1 MTKFYT
7 GAFTFHG
14 LTYHRNKLM
23 TTDTRLHSIL
33 STDAKTDVIYY
44 SYYED
49 GVKHHVQKKI
59 RPYMFLEEK
68 DASHVNGDIL
78 ESHFTSFDGKPLQ
91 RVDFKSVPQ
100 FKKQQKNDKEILRFR
115 TWYGSE
121 NWNYVFLND
130 EYSEEVDYD
139 ANKIVVAN
147 IDIEVAA
154 DEGFPVIEDAAKPV
168 TAITMK
174 VKDLIIVFGCDKFV
188 TDRED
193 IKYVRCKD
201 ESDLLDKFIKIFR
214 NYDPDVVTGWNVEFF
229 DIPYLLF
236 RIKNVLGFE
245 RCEDLSPHGHIGIKK
260 VGRNAD
266 NNPIERPEIIGVN
279 ILDYLALYR
288 KFTYT
293 QQESYSLDNISSV
306 ELGEK
311 KLDYSEHDGL
321 MSLYKNDY
329 QKFIE
334 YNIRD
339 VELVDRLDEKM
350 GLLDLVYAIAYDG
363 RVNFSDTLTSV
374 RMWDMLIHNHLY
386 AKGVAIDPFIKKPKE
401 RQVEGAYV
409 KDPQTGMHKWVVSFD
424 LNSLYPHLI
433 MQYNIGPDTYMGH
446 IPNHLCQYLNVNS
459 IIKGAYDTPQ
469 VKKYMKDHNVT
480 ICGSG
485 AMYTRD
491 FKGFMPEL
499 MSKMYND
506 RVVYKDKMLK
516 VKQEAE
522 ETGDDRSADIAKLDN
537 MQMAKKIQLNSA
549 YGALGNE
556 FFRWF
561 DIKYAESITLSG
573 QLSIRWM
580 EKHINEYLNKILE
593 TENLDYVIAVDTDSM
608 YITLDKLVDKVFKG
622 RDVERSDI
630 IDWIDKSAREGF
642 EPFIDKTFEKLARSV
657 NAYEQKM
664 VMKREAIADKG
675 VWTAKK
681 RYALHVHDMEGI
693 RYASPFLKIMGLET
707 QRSSVPAIVRSKM
720 KDAIKLIMESDEKA
734 LIEFVESFRE
744 EFKSLDFEDVAFPRG
759 VRGLAKYKSEST
771 IYGKGTPI
779 HVRGALVFNHMLV
792 EKDLLSKYNPVFEG
806 DKIKFC
812 YLTLPNP
819 ARENVI
825 AAVNSLP
832 RQLDMHSYID
842 YQMQFEKSFLEP
854 MRTIADKIQWKLE
867 RGGATLEDFF

>member
-1 MTKFYT
+1 
-7 GAFTFHG
+7 
-14 LTYHRNKLM
+14 
-23 TTDTRLHSIL
+23 
-33 STDAKTDVIYY
+33 
-44 SYYED
+44 
-49 GVKHHVQKKI
+49 
-59 RPYMFLEEK
+59 
-68 DASHVNGDIL
+68 
-78 ESHFTSFDGKPLQ
+78 
-91 RVDFKSVPQ
+91 
-100 FKKQQKNDKEILRFR
+100 
-115 TWYGSE
+115 
-121 NWNYVFLND
+121 
-130 EYSEEVDYD
+130 
-139 ANKIVVAN
+139 
-147 IDIEVAA
+147 
-154 DEGFPVIEDAAKPV
+154 
-168 TAITMK
+168 
-174 VKDLIIVFGCDKFV
+174 
-188 TDRED
+188 
-193 IKYVRCKD
+193 
-201 ESDLLDKFIKIFR
+201 
-214 NYDPDVVTGWNVEFF
+214 
-229 DIPYLLF
+229 
-236 RIKNVLGFE
+236 
-245 RCEDLSPHGHIGIKK
+245 
-260 VGRNAD
+260 
-266 NNPIERPEIIGVN
+266 
-279 ILDYLALYR
+279 
-288 KFTYT
+288 
-293 QQESYSLDNISSV
+293 
-306 ELGEK
+306 
-311 KLDYSEHDGL
+311 
-321 MSLYKNDY
+321 
-329 QKFIE
+329 
-334 YNIRD
+334 
-339 VELVDRLDEKM
+339 
-350 GLLDLVYAIAYDG
+350 
-363 RVNFSDTLTSV
+363 
-374 RMWDMLIHNHLY
+374 
-386 AKGVAIDPFIKKPKE
+386 
-401 RQVEGAYV
+401 
-409 KDPQTGMHKWVVSFD
+409 
-424 LNSLYPHLI
+424 
-433 MQYNIGPDTYMGH
+433 
-446 IPNHLCQYLNVNS
+446 
-459 IIKGAYDTPQ
+459 
-469 VKKYMKDHNVT
+469 
-480 ICGSG
+480 
-485 AMYTRD
+485 
-491 FKGFMPEL
+491 MPEL

-734 LIEFVESFRE
+734 LVEFVESFRE